1 MTTGVDLKNLGSDL
15 VIASDEARA
24 NAGEHIRATIEHL
37 AGLGQAF
44 TAEDVREELRDTPYV
59 VLALKERPNLLP
71 AHFVAAKRRGDIVP
85 VGFTSP
91 SRASRHGSVIRVWRR
106 A

>member
-1 MTTGVDLKNLGSDL
+1 MTTGVELKQLGADL

-24 NAGEHIRATIEHL
+24 NASEHIRATIEHL

-44 TAEDVREELRDTPYV
+44 TAEDVREELRAMPHV
-59 VLALKERPNLLP
+59 FLAMRDRPNLLP
-71 AHFVAAKRRGDIVP
+71 AHFTAAKRRGDIVP
-85 VGFTSP
+85 VGFTVP
-91 SRASRHGSVIRVWRR
+91 TRASRHGSVIRVWRR